1 MMKTAFYLFVI
12 KDKRKRKTVLSFFLV
27 FFMETKKFGGGL
39 SHQKYKYLDSD
50 EYFTPIK
57 TVENIFSKLPTHV
70 KEKKI
75 WFPCDGQES
84 TFVKYAQK
92 ERLIYKNSS
101 DDFRKRQDLLAWCD
115 IVITNPPF
123 TLMHA
128 FCKFIKNK
136 QFAFIAPHIRMHTVF
151 NNLPNVRFFSIS
163 RVFTRPDETQ
173 ERVGVV
179 CANSFEITDNRT
191 YSNNETSFEYEDKTG
206 LPILNS
212 IKLFPTYEKAPNEML
227 VPFSFLQLNF
237 EGWQP
242 VRIFDH
248 PLVNNKAK
256 FRRLLI
262 RKKI

>member
-1 MMKTAFYLFVI
+1 MEQTKT
-12 KDKRKRKTVLSFFLV
+12 
-27 FFMETKKFGGGL
+27 FGGGL
-39 SHQKYKYLDSD
+39 SHQKYKYSDSD
-50 EYFTPIK
+50 EYFTPIE
-57 TVENIFSKLPTHV
+57 TVENIFSKITRMC
-70 KEKKI
+70 KRKKI
-75 WFPCDGQES
+75 YFPCDNEES
-84 TFVKYAQK
+84 AFVKFAQK

-136 QFAFIAPHIRMHTVF
+136 QFAFIAPQIRMHNVF
-151 NNLPNVRFFSIS
+151 NNLPNVRFFSLPRMFI
-163 RVFTRPDETQ
+163 RPNGTQ

-179 CANSFEITDNRT
+179 CANSFCIIDNRT
-191 YSNNETSFEYEDKTG
+191 YSNNETSFEYDDKTG

-212 IKLFPTYEKAPNEML
+212 IKLFPTYEKAPSEML
-227 VPFSFLQLNF
+227 VPFSFLKLNF

-242 VRIFDH
+242 IRTFDH

-262 RKKI
+262 RKTIKD